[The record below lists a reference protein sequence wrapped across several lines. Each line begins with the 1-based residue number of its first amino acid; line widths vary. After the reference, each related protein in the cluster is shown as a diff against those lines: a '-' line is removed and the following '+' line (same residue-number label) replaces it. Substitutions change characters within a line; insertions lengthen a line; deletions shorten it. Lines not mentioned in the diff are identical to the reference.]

1 MVKATD
7 TTSSD
12 FGSINFGNIDI
23 DSTDLDARWQHVDML
38 LESWLAE
45 RQDLIVQFCSLSGVH
60 KLSPQNGNHTNRLND
75 FCQLLVDYVSAGHFE
90 IYYQLLEEAE
100 AYHDGSIEKAQALLP
115 RITETTQIILDFN
128 DRYNDVNAIVD
139 ASLLAKHLSALGE
152 TMAARFDLE
161 DRLVAKLHYSHSE
174 QVA

>member
-1 MVKATD
+1 MLEANYQET
-7 TTSSD
+7 
-12 FGSINFGNIDI
+12 G
-23 DSTDLDARWQHVDML
+23 DLDERWQHVDIL

-45 RQDLIVQFCSLSGVH
+45 RQDLIVQFCGLSGVH
-60 KLSPQNGNHTNRLND
+60 KLSPQNGNRSNRLNT

-115 RITETTQIILDFN
+115 RITATTQVILDFN
-128 DRYNDVNAIVD
+128 DRYMDHKEISD
-139 ASLLAKHLSALGE
+139 PSLLAKHLSALGE

-161 DRLVAKLHYSHSE
+161 DRLVAKLHYSHKE